1 MADLSGTLVGR
12 LLPVLDLSPHDT
24 AAVALHLEGYLEA
37 RQALRDLPLG
47 PRQNAL
53 VMAPGGLK

>member
-1 MADLSGTLVGR
+1 MAELSGSLVGQI
-12 LLPVLDLSPHDT
+12 LPALEVPPQDA
-24 AAVALHLEGYLEA
+24 AAVAMHLDAYLEA
-37 RQALRDLPLG
+37 RTALRDLPLG

>member
-1 MADLSGTLVGR
+1 
-12 LLPVLDLSPHDT
+12 
-24 AAVALHLEGYLEA
+24 VALHLEGYLEA